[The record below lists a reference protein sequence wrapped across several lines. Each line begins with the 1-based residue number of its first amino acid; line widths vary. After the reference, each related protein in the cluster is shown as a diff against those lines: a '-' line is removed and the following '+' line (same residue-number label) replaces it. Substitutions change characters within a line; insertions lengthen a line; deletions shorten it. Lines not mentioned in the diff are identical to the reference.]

1 MGLTSSLY
9 TGLTGLNANSSLIS
23 VTGNNIAN
31 VNTTGYKSTRLN
43 FETQISQ
50 LLSPGS
56 SPQAVMGGTNPLQIG
71 LGVRMGSQSRNF
83 ATGDIQPTGVNS
95 DVAIDGNGFFVLKN
109 GQATQYTRAGD
120 FSLDENFNLT
130 QNGGQLQ
137 GYGVDSNF
145 SIIPGV
151 LTDLTIPVGV
161 MTLAEATENVQL
173 GGNLN
178 AGGTTA
184 TVGSIHASDAMTDS
198 STSAAATDTSLM
210 TDLLNGSTS
219 MFAAGDTVRVSGVSK
234 GGAVLGTH
242 SFTVTATSTLGDF
255 TDFLAGVMGID
266 TTITPTPSPTPGI
279 SIDSTGAIVITG
291 NTGTVNDID
300 MDGTNIIVNPGT
312 GATQPLDFSKTQDA
326 TGESVRTVF
335 QSYDSLGNSLNI
347 DLSIVLEEKT
357 ATGTVWRFYTQ
368 SEDDSDVSRVLNNG
382 TLTFNSNGQLTDI
395 TEETFIINR
404 DGTGA
409 ESPQSITLTFDGP
422 SGTLSALADTT
433 SEIAALSQDGA
444 PIGTLKEYAISDDGT
459 IVGTFSNSLNRT
471 LGQLVL
477 ATFTNPQGLISTG
490 DNFYREGVNSGTAQ
504 IYTPNHGGS
513 GKLVGGALEQ
523 SNVDLS
529 QEFINLISASTGF
542 SASSRVLT
550 TSDQLLQELMTTVR

>member
-9 TGLTGLNANSSLIS
+9 TGLTGLNANSNLIS

-31 VNTTGYKSTRLN
+31 VNTAGYKSSRLN

-71 LGVRMGSQSRNF
+71 LGVRMGSQSTNF
-83 ATGDIQPTGVNS
+83 TTGDIQPTGVNT
-95 DVAIDGNGFFVLKN
+95 DVAIDGNGFFVLKD
-109 GQATQYTRAGD
+109 GQGSFYTRAGD
-120 FSLDENFNLT
+120 FSLDKNFNMV
-130 QNGGQLQ
+130 QNGGKLQ

-145 SIIPGV
+145 NIIPGV
-151 LTDLTIPVGV
+151 LTDLTIPIGV
-161 MTLAEATENVQL
+161 MTIAEATENVQM

-178 AGGTTA
+178 AGGTVA
-184 TVGSIHASDAMTDS
+184 TVGSVHTSDAMTDS
-198 STSAAATDTSLM
+198 STSAAATTASLM
-210 TDLLNGSTS
+210 TDLLNGTTS
-219 MFAAGDTVRVSGVSK
+219 MFAVGDTVRVSGSSK

-242 SFTVTATSTLGDF
+242 SFTVEATSTLGDF

-266 TTITPTPSPTPGI
+266 TTITPAPSPTPGI
-279 SIDSTGAIVITG
+279 TIDSSGAMVITG
-291 NTGTVNDID
+291 NTGTVNDIK

-312 GATQPLDFSKTQDA
+312 GATQPLNFSKSQSA

-335 QSYDSLGNSLNI
+335 QTYDSLGNTMNI
-347 DLSIVLEEKT
+347 DMAMVLEGKT

-382 TLTFNSNGQLTDI
+382 TLTFNSNGQLTDV
-395 TEETFIINR
+395 TEATFIVHR

-409 ESPQSITLTFDGP
+409 ASPQSITLTFDGP
-422 SGTLSALADTT
+422 SGSLSALSDTT
-433 SEIAALSQDGA
+433 SEIAALTQDGA
-444 PIGTLKEYAISDDGT
+444 PIGTLQDFAVSADGT
-459 IVGTFSNSLNRT
+459 IIGTFSNSLNRT

-490 DNFYREGVNSGTAQ
+490 NNLYREGVNSGSAQ
-504 IYTPNHGGS
+504 VYTPGHGGS

-529 QEFINLISASTGF
+529 QEFINLITASTGF

-550 TSDQLLQELMTTVR
+550 TSDQLLQELMTIVR